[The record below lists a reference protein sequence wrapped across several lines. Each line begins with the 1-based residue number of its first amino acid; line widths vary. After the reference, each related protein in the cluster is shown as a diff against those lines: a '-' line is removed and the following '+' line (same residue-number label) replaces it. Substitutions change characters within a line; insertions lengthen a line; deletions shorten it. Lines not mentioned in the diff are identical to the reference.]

1 MAMESQMVGAEPE
14 LAEHAE
20 DMPTILCCLCSCVIK
35 PNPSNMCV
43 QCLRTQ
49 VDLTDHISTDCT
61 VYQCSR
67 CLRWMGES
75 WQTCELESREL
86 LALCL
91 KKIQGLKKVKLVDAS
106 WVWTEPHSKRL
117 KIKLTV
123 QKEVLNGAI
132 LQQSFVV
139 EYTVAN
145 QQCDVCQGNFTNMSW
160 KAVVQ
165 VRHKVLHKRT
175 FFYLEQLILKN
186 RAHEHCSQI
195 ETLPDGMDFF
205 FTERNKSARFV
216 DFLNSV
222 IPIRTRTAKK
232 LVSMDTHNNTTNF
245 KFTYFCEIAK
255 PCKDDVIVIPDKLA
269 RNLGNISNL
278 QLVQRVCSSIHLV
291 DPFTLQTAE
300 VMSDKFWHHCG
311 KIESIIGSKQ
321 LIEFIVLDV
330 ELIVP
335 AAAAGRRILQAR
347 SRLRGKKRFQQ
358 LADVE
363 VARVSD
369 FGVNDTTFRCVSHLG
384 HLLKSGDT
392 VLGYQ
397 VAAAGCR
404 EDSTAVIKGELPDI
418 MLVRKKYPKRGPTKR
433 IWKLRSLET
442 NTSDEPRNGR
452 RKGEQDA
459 NEADFEQFMDHLAS
473 DKELRKGINLYRSK
487 ASSPQSHPLLFSI
500 SIPLSLSLSSFS
512 LSVCVCHSL
521 NYLSILTRTLSR
533 NRSYC
538 TADEESGGAG
548 ATEAADGGGATA
560 AAEDDDE
567 DEYDPEAVDLAELLE
582 DMVVQDG
589 EAGPDEEVVEGGGAG
604 MFAAALT
611 ADRR

>member
-1 MAMESQMVGAEPE
+1 M
-14 LAEHAE
+14 
-20 DMPTILCCLCSCVIK
+20 
-35 PNPSNMCV
+35 
-43 QCLRTQ
+43 RTQ
-49 VDLTDHISTDCT
+49 VDLTDQISTDVT
-61 VYQCSR
+61 IYQCSR
-67 CLRWMGES
+67 CLRWMSES

-91 KKIQGLKKVKLVDAS
+91 KKIQGLKKMKLVDAS

-165 VRHKVLHKRT
+165 VRQKVNHKRT

-222 IPIRTRTAKK
+222 IPIKTRTAKK

-255 PCKDDVIVIPDKLA
+255 PCKDDVIVIPNKLA
-269 RNLGNISNL
+269 QNLGNISNL

-311 KIESIIGSKQ
+311 KIESIIGCKQ
-321 LIEFIVLDV
+321 LLEFIVLDV
-330 ELIVP
+330 ELIIP

-369 FGVNDTTFRCVSHLG
+369 FGANDTTFHCVSHLG
-384 HLLKSGDT
+384 HLLRAGDT

-418 MLVRKKYPKRGPTKR
+418 MLVRKQYPKRGPSKR
-433 IWKLRSLET
+433 MWKLRSLEKS
-442 NTSDEPRNGR
+442 NKDEERNGK
-452 RKGEQDA
+452 RKGEKDSM
-459 NEADFEQFMDHLAS
+459 ETDFEQFMDHLAG
-473 DKELRKGINLYRSK
+473 DKELRKGINLYHGK
-487 ASSPQSHPLLFSI
+487 PCCCAPLALF
-500 SIPLSLSLSSFS
+500 PLSRALVTFATPASTKAVLTHTRPRAVSTAPQMQMGPQEPVRARSRKQQ
-512 LSVCVCHSL
+512 LAAGVL
-521 NYLSILTRTLSR
+521 LRLEPKAAATTRTRTTMIPRPLISPSCSKTWWSTMPMLGPMKR
-533 NRSYC
+533 PRL
-538 TADEESGGAG
+538 GRGAG
-548 ATEAADGGGATA
+548 GRRQRRRQLQQQVEVAANRAETEETKT
-560 AAEDDDE
+560 
-567 DEYDPEAVDLAELLE
+567 PN
-582 DMVVQDG
+582 
-589 EAGPDEEVVEGGGAG
+589 
-604 MFAAALT
+604 
-611 ADRR
+611 R